1 MRKCDR
7 IRMMKK
13 ILVVGNF
20 ETFMEMDKNVL
31 SRDDSLMLA
40 ASSAESAIDIH
51 KKEHADLIITD
62 LDLPGMDGCEL
73 SEYIRSYMTLKKVSI
88 LILCGNVAEEVQRCN
103 ECGANDHIT
112 RPLNPDEL
120 NTKVSE
126 LLEIAE
132 RESMRV
138 LMKVTVEGKVEDETF
153 FALSED
159 ISNSG
164 ILIRTEKMLE
174 EGDRLSFSFLL
185 GADQVTIEGEIA
197 RVKEN
202 ESGSFLY
209 GVQFVDMD
217 PVMIHR
223 IEEFIKSRKS

>member
-1 MRKCDR
+1 
-7 IRMMKK
+7 MKK

-62 LDLPGMDGCEL
+62 LELPGMDGCEL

-88 LILCGNVAEEVQRCN
+88 LILCSDDEEEVKRCKD
-103 ECGANDHIT
+103 CGANDYIS
-112 RPLNPDEL
+112 RPLRADEL
-120 NTKVSE
+120 NRKVSE
-126 LLEIAE
+126 LLDIAE

-138 LMKVTVEGKVEDETF
+138 LMKVTVEGQVEDETF
-153 FALSED
+153 FAMSED

-164 ILIRTEKMLE
+164 ILIRTEKVLK
-174 EGDRLSFSFLL
+174 EGDRMSFSFLL
-185 GADQVTIEGEIA
+185 GADQVTIDGEIA
-197 RVKEN
+197 RVREE
-202 ESGSFLY
+202 ESDGYLY

-223 IEEFIKSRKS
+223 VEEFIRSRQS